1 MHLRTICRDG
11 LVATAYEPGT
21 VHDGTEGE
29 LYDLA
34 EDPLQRVNLWD
45 DLSRR
50 ALRDDL
56 VADLHDHLP
65 PPRSPKLAV
74 EAPV

>member
-1 MHLRTICRDG
+1 
-11 LVATAYEPGT
+11 

-29 LYDLA
+29 LYSLA
-34 EDPLQRVNLWD
+34 EDPLQQHNRFHDPAV
-45 DLSRR
+45 R

-56 VADLHDHLP
+56 LADLWDHQP
-65 PPRSPKLAV
+65 PEHRPRLDL